1 MTQKEH
7 ARRKTG
13 YMGFFS
19 ILLSITLVTAGLMWE
34 AYGHLP
40 GQYYMPISFSLLILA
55 GIVGYVILVRYI
67 EI

>member
-1 MTQKEH
+1 MTQGYGAKK
-7 ARRKTG
+7 KTG
-13 YMGFFS
+13 FMGFFS
-19 ILLSITLVTAGLMWE
+19 ILLSITLITAGLMWE

-55 GIVGYVILVRYI
+55 GVVGYLILVRYI